1 MGSMTIEYANL
12 EGTGA
17 SVGRAGSH
25 VVIADRPEGKAW
37 GTGLGFNGGELLA
50 LSVGGCFCN
59 DLHYTADEMGLRIIR
74 LKVRVTIKLGGD
86 PLVVRSAVVSTD
98 CELADGGPISDLLE
112 RAQERCTI
120 ANSLRAGISVS
131 FL

>member
-1 MGSMTIEYANL
+1 MASMTIEYASL

-25 VVIADRPEGKAW
+25 VLIADRPEGKAS
-37 GTGLGFNGGELLA
+37 GTGFGFNGGELLA

-59 DLHYTADEMGLRIIR
+59 DLHYTAEEMGLRIIR
-74 LKVRVTIKLGGD
+74 LKVRVTIELGGE
-86 PLVVRSAVVSTD
+86 PLIVNSAVVTTD
-98 CELADGGPISDLLE
+98 CQLADGRGASDLLE

-120 ANSLRAGISVS
+120 ANSIRAGIPVS
-131 FL
+131 FQ